1 MYPDT
6 VPRTLSSTES
16 RVVLELQWREQAAVP
31 LDTIQEILGGNRQQA
46 WSVAHRLARKGWL
59 ERLTRGH
66 YRLIPADRGVEGVPD
81 LDPYRVEDVIQG
93 PHFFSYATACK
104 HHGFTDQVLP
114 RYYVAVP
121 RQRPK
126 ITLQGVEIVF
136 VQVREEH
143 VLFGWETVEIYG
155 RPVPMADPPRA
166 LLDALDR
173 PRYAGGIGEVSLM
186 VRSAAR
192 RLDWGRL
199 LEYLDRLGIAALA
212 QRLGYLLDLH
222 EVCLPAGVR
231 KKLLA
236 YVHPGSKLLFA
247 PRKRWGSRG
256 RTHPDW
262 SVVENVPRE
271 HLIERTKEGGR
282 RR

>member
-1 MYPDT
+1 M
-6 VPRTLSSTES
+6 PRTLSPAES
-16 RVVLELQWREQAAVP
+16 RVVLELQWREQVAVT
-31 LDTIQEILGGNRQQA
+31 LDDIQEILGGDRPQA

-104 HHGFTDQVLP
+104 HHGFTDQVFP

-126 ITLQGVEIVF
+126 LALAGVEVVF
-136 VQVREEH
+136 VQVQEEH
-143 VLFGWETVEIYG
+143 LFGWETVEIYR

-192 RLDWGRL
+192 RLDWDRL
-199 LEYLDRLGIAALA
+199 LEYLERLGTAALA

-222 EVCLPAGVR
+222 EAPVPPRVR
-231 KKLLA
+231 RKLLA
-236 YVHPGSKLLFA
+236 YVTPGRKLLLA
-247 PRKRWGSRG
+247 SRERWGTRG
-256 RTHPDW
+256 SAHPDW
-262 SVVENVPRE
+262 NVVENVPRG
-271 HLIERTKEGGR
+271 HLVERSKEGGR